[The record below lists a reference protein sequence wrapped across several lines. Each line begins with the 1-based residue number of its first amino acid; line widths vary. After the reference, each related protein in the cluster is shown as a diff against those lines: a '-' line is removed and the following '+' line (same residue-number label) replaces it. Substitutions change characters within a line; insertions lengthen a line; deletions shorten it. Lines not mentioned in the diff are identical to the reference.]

1 MSGVVMTTGIVALA
15 AMVALM
21 GLFIV
26 FSYWYLRQI
35 RDGRIDL
42 RNDPLWSPY
51 SAPASPHSLLDHY
64 TSMGQRLE
72 DDEYVDHPPEDSTR
86 GLQRPDQ
93 TDP

>member
-1 MSGVVMTTGIVALA
+1 MTTGIVALA

-26 FSYWYLRQI
+26 FSYWYFRQI

-51 SAPASPHSLLDHY
+51 SAPASALLA
-64 TSMGQRLE
+64 
-72 DDEYVDHPPEDSTR
+72 
-86 GLQRPDQ
+86 
-93 TDP
+93 